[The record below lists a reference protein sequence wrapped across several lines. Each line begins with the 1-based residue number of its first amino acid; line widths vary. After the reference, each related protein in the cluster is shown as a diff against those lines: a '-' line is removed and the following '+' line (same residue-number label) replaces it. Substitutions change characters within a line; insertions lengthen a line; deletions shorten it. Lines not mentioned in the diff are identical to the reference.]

1 MVRQRYI
8 LAAAEVVIKGCVILK
23 IADLRP
29 GQGRVNIEVEVVSV
43 GEVRTFQ
50 KYGRSGR
57 VATAVVKDES
67 GDEINLSLWNE
78 DIDMVSPGS
87 KLKIENGYVS
97 EFQGEKQLTAGKYG
111 KLVVLTD

>member
-1 MVRQRYI
+1 MRQRYI

-78 DIDMVSPGS
+78 DIDMVSP
-87 KLKIENGYVS
+87 VS
-97 EFQGEKQLTAGKYG
+97 GRKAAYRWKVRQTCGPNRLSLPYIFT
-111 KLVVLTD
+111 TSF